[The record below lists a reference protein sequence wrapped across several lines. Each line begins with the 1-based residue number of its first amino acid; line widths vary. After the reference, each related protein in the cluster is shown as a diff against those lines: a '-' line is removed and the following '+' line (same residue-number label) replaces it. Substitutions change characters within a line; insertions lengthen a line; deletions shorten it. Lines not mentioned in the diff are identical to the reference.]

1 MKQLLNISKIS
12 KNYLTA
18 IALFFYSG
26 FLLAQDTTTKEI
38 DVNLSVGED
47 TVWYGEPWLWIVGA
61 AVFIIIIVALMRGG
75 GNKN

>member
-1 MKQLLNISKIS
+1 MKKLLNISKIS
-12 KNYLTA
+12 KNYLAA
-18 IALFFYSG
+18 IALFFCSG
-26 FLLAQDTTTKEI
+26 FLSAQETITKEI
-38 DVNLSVGED
+38 DVDLSVGEE

>member
-18 IALFFYSG
+18 IVLFFYPG

-61 AVFIIIIVALMRGG
+61 AVFTIIIVALMRGG